1 MHSITAHS
9 LVPSIDTSQSLG
21 RPSMVCHGPD
31 KAESF
36 QILQDAPWPE
46 CLWPSNDPYGKREH
60 MVWKIWI

>member
-1 MHSITAHS
+1 
-9 LVPSIDTSQSLG
+9 
-21 RPSMVCHGPD
+21 MVCHGPD